1 MDLEA
6 KLVICPIRH
15 LIITERHVSHSHIK
29 EIILKI
35 GLFKTADTHIGF
47 RIKLLC
53 DTPRDIIKL
62 YTV

>member
-6 KLVICPIRH
+6 KLIICPIRH
-15 LIITERHVSHSHIK
+15 LIITEGHVSYRHIK

-47 RIKLLC
+47 RIKLLRN
-53 DTPRDIIKL
+53 TSRDIIKL